1 MNYQLKLE
9 EIINNLDNCA
19 TRPKLLLHACCAP
32 CSSYCIEYLSKYFD
46 ITIYYYNPNIDT
58 QEEFDK
64 RVNELNKFVSS
75 FKVDNPVKIVVETYD
90 NSEFETAI
98 KGREDDLEGSNRC
111 FICYELRMDKA
122 ASYAKENNFD
132 YFTTTLSISPY
143 KNANKLNEIGE
154 KLEKKYGIKYL
165 YADFKKKNGYRRSIE
180 LSKEYGLYRQDY
192 CGCKYSKIARD
203 KREEL
208 KREKLVKDVNK
219 KQNETLIKKEM
230 TISKNVILS
239 ILIFALA
246 FLFTRDFPISKYSSE
261 LTNSSNSHNK
271 IDNTITENVIPN
283 NTIEKLIIEEKKAN
297 IDELYIYGQ
306 RLNIRGNIELLYEDI
321 KDVNLKIKGKEN
333 EIDVELKYE
342 LSDNNINYY
351 IADKINNGFVLDNL
365 LIDKYDV
372 YLEII
377 TEYKKY
383 YHKLFN
389 NTDYKETTYYS
400 VIDNNERKKI
410 VIKSEEDTKISVI
423 SNSSNDIYD
432 IVIDPGHGGSDRG
445 ACYKDRCETDF
456 TLMLSKLLKK
466 KLEGL
471 GYNVA
476 LTRIGDYNLTN
487 YGETGRIDNM
497 HNSNAKLGISVH
509 LNDFTKGTTSGV
521 EIYTPGNVDYT
532 FARKA
537 IKTIKDS
544 SGLDYSKNTFC
555 KVEEGIYTRLFS
567 ETDIK
572 NVANDAISK
581 NYTAFEVSL
590 KTNYYYQI
598 RESGGYITGAY
609 ADGRDNFGANSYVR
623 SNKGIETY
631 ILELGY
637 MKVDSDIKAVTE
649 NKEIIMTNL
658 AATIDKYLKN

>member
-9 EIINNLDNCA
+9 EIINNLDNCD

-58 QEEFDK
+58 KEEFDK

-122 ASYAKENNFD
+122 ALYAKENNFD

-283 NTIEKLIIEEKKAN
+283 NS
-297 IDELYIYGQ
+297 ID
-306 RLNIRGNIELLYEDI
+306 
-321 KDVNLKIKGKEN
+321 
-333 EIDVELKYE
+333 
-342 LSDNNINYY
+342 
-351 IADKINNGFVLDNL
+351 
-365 LIDKYDV
+365 
-372 YLEII
+372 
-377 TEYKKY
+377 
-383 YHKLFN
+383 YH
-389 NTDYKETTYYS
+389 YW
-400 VIDNNERKKI
+400 I
-410 VIKSEEDTKISVI
+410 
-423 SNSSNDIYD
+423 
-432 IVIDPGHGGSDRG
+432 
-445 ACYKDRCETDF
+445 
-456 TLMLSKLLKK
+456 
-466 KLEGL
+466 
-471 GYNVA
+471 
-476 LTRIGDYNLTN
+476 
-487 YGETGRIDNM
+487 
-497 HNSNAKLGISVH
+497 
-509 LNDFTKGTTSGV
+509 
-521 EIYTPGNVDYT
+521 
-532 FARKA
+532 
-537 IKTIKDS
+537 
-544 SGLDYSKNTFC
+544 
-555 KVEEGIYTRLFS
+555 
-567 ETDIK
+567 
-572 NVANDAISK
+572 
-581 NYTAFEVSL
+581 
-590 KTNYYYQI
+590 
-598 RESGGYITGAY
+598 
-609 ADGRDNFGANSYVR
+609 
-623 SNKGIETY
+623 
-631 ILELGY
+631 
-637 MKVDSDIKAVTE
+637 
-649 NKEIIMTNL
+649 
-658 AATIDKYLKN
+658 

>member
-1 MNYQLKLE
+1 
-9 EIINNLDNCA
+9 
-19 TRPKLLLHACCAP
+19 
-32 CSSYCIEYLSKYFD
+32 
-46 ITIYYYNPNIDT
+46 
-58 QEEFDK
+58 
-64 RVNELNKFVSS
+64 
-75 FKVDNPVKIVVETYD
+75 
-90 NSEFETAI
+90 
-98 KGREDDLEGSNRC
+98 
-111 FICYELRMDKA
+111 
-122 ASYAKENNFD
+122 
-132 YFTTTLSISPY
+132 
-143 KNANKLNEIGE
+143 
-154 KLEKKYGIKYL
+154 
-165 YADFKKKNGYRRSIE
+165 
-180 LSKEYGLYRQDY
+180 
-192 CGCKYSKIARD
+192 
-203 KREEL
+203 
-208 KREKLVKDVNK
+208 
-219 KQNETLIKKEM
+219 M

-246 FLFTRDFPISKYSSE
+246 FIFTRDFPISKYSSE

-271 IDNTITENVIPN
+271 IDNTITENLIPN
-283 NTIEKLIIEEKKAN
+283 NNIEKLVIEEKKAN

-333 EIDVELKYE
+333 EIDIELKYE

-466 KLEGL
+466 KLEDL

-532 FARKA
+532 FAREA

-609 ADGRDNFGANSYVR
+609 ADGRDNFGANSYVK